1 MTTIKRMTRRE
12 ALKNLGLLATGA
24 FLLGSS
30 DVLTSCSSD
39 NGKKRIVFYFT
50 GSGNSLYVAKHLS
63 EKPLSIPQVLQGD
76 QFEFEADE
84 IGFVFPDYQG
94 KAPSIVQEFVQ
105 KVKLKADYMFTIITY
120 GMDNCLVTELWEQ
133 YAAQYGIKFDY
144 INVVLMQDVYLT
156 MFDQDQ
162 QRTLAAEKDEEIHI
176 IRRVEDI
183 NSQRKWIYEFT
194 PEQHQ
199 RGEMLMNMVS
209 RNPIYPITS
218 QALLRVDRNLCVG
231 CGTCV
236 DVCPKKCY
244 SFGSQGITNTGDCAY
259 CLACANNCPQK
270 AIKLVREP
278 NPNARY
284 RHPKITLQE
293 IVRSNRQHG

>member
-24 FLLGSS
+24 FLLGSGQM
-30 DVLTSCSSD
+30 LTSCSTN

-76 QFEFEADE
+76 QLEFEADE

-94 KAPSIVQEFVQ
+94 KAPNIVQEFAQ
-105 KVKLKADYMFTIITY
+105 KVKLKANYMFSIITY
-120 GMDNCLVTELWEQ
+120 GLDNCLVTELWEE

-162 QRTLAAEKDEEIHI
+162 QRTLYDEKDEEGQIAQI
-176 IRRVEDI
+176 VEDI
-183 NSQRKWIYEFT
+183 NTQKSYIYEIS
-194 PEQHQ
+194 PEAHQ
-199 RGEMLMNMVS
+199 RGEMVMSMVS
-209 RNPIYPITS
+209 RNPIYPVKS
-218 QALLRVDRNLCVG
+218 QGLLRVEKSLCVG
-231 CGTCV
+231 CGICTE
-236 DVCPKKCY
+236 VCPKKCFRFE
-244 SFGSQGITNTGDCAY
+244 STGVVNEGDCAY

-270 AIKLVREP
+270 AIKLLRER
-278 NPNARY
+278 NPEARY
-284 RHPKITLQE
+284 RHPKISLQE
-293 IVRSNRQHG
+293 IVRSNRQLG